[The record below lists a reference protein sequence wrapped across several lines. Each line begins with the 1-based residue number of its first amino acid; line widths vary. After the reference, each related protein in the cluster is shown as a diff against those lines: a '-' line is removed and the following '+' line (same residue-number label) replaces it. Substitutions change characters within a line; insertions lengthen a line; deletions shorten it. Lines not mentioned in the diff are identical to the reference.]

1 MTVQV
6 DREDRLGA
14 RRNGSLNISWIH
26 GERVRINVHQ
36 HGPRASIEDRCH
48 TSHESERHSDDFVAG
63 TDSRCQQCEMQG
75 TCPGIES
82 DTLSNTTIAGEFLF
96 KPCNFGAEYELTIV

>member
-1 MTVQV
+1 
-6 DREDRLGA
+6 
-14 RRNGSLNISWIH
+14 
-26 GERVRINVHQ
+26 
-36 HGPRASIEDRCH
+36 
-48 TSHESERHSDDFVAG
+48 
-63 TDSRCQQCEMQG
+63 MQG